1 MAERVFE
8 VEHETGEE
16 IVIRI
21 KIPKLSGAAR
31 GHLRS
36 AHKEGLL
43 ALRSLIDVAIER
55 AERAE
60 KPKERKQ
67 ERVEVE

>member
-21 KIPKLSGAAR
+21 KIPKLSGVAR